1 VEAVDDLA
9 DKVGNFV
16 GVYDNL
22 LAHQFKFNY
31 WAQEAT
37 DTLFRFLNNR
47 VNYKLRDRGF
57 CIYLIVETKTRTLI
71 KAYIQ
76 LTQHAVASTLVVE
89 S

>member
-1 VEAVDDLA
+1 MEAVDDLA

-16 GVYDNL
+16 GVCDNL

-31 WAQEAT
+31 WAPEAVLIREWMISR
-37 DTLFRFLNNR
+37 DTE
-47 VNYKLRDRGF
+47 VF
-57 CIYLIVETKTRTLI
+57 CIYLIVETRTRTLI